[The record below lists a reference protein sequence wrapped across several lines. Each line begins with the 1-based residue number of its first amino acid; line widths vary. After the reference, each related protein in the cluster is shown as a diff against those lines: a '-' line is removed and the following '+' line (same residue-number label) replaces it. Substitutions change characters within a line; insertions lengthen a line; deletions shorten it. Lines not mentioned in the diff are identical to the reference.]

1 MKNLILKQQEIM
13 GEKENTTKKNANLLG
28 LLKPYALW
36 ITLLVILTV
45 LGNGLN
51 LLVPKIIANV
61 IDTYTQGNFALRN
74 VVLEFF
80 AVAAVIFIL
89 TYLQNV
95 VQTYSSERVAR
106 DLRKKI
112 SAKISA
118 QDYMYVERVTPGK
131 LLTNL
136 TSDVDAVKIF
146 VSLAIAAMISSAFL
160 IIGASIL
167 LITINWRLALAVL
180 AIMPIVAA
188 IFYIVFSQ
196 VRKLFKKS
204 QETIDWL
211 NKVINESILG
221 SSLIRILNSQQSEYE
236 KFLKANTQAKEIS
249 FSILR
254 LFASLIPVI
263 GFATNIAT
271 LIILVLGGRF
281 VIAGTLTLGE
291 FTAFN
296 NYLLI
301 LIFPIIILGF
311 MSTVIAQATASY
323 RRILD
328 VLEAQEK
335 KESGRLKA
343 DLCGDI
349 DVKNVY
355 LSFGEKAI
363 LKNVSFSV
371 KAGTKTAIIGPTAAG
386 KTQLLY
392 LLSGLLAPTSGTIEY
407 DGKNIDIYDK
417 ESFHQQ
423 AGIVFQDSIVF
434 NLTLRENIAF
444 SNTVQDKYLEKAI
457 VTAELQDL
465 ISSLPQKLDTIVSE
479 RGTSLSGGQKQRI
492 MLSRALA
499 LNPRV
504 LLLDDFTARLD
515 TATERKI
522 LENVQK
528 NYPGI
533 TLLSVT
539 QNIAPIED
547 YDQIILL
554 MEGEVLAEG
563 THQKLLRSCPEYVQI
578 YNSQKST
585 NEYEI

>member
-1 MKNLILKQQEIM
+1 MS
-13 GEKENTTKKNANLLG
+13 EKENTTKKNANANLLG

-36 ITLLVILTV
+36 ITLLVVLTILA
-45 LGNGLN
+45 NGLN
-51 LLVPKIIANV
+51 LLVPKIIASA

-80 AVAAVIFIL
+80 AVAVVIFIL

-136 TSDVDAVKIF
+136 TSDVDAVKNF

-167 LITINWRLALAVL
+167 LITINWKLALAVL
-180 AIMPIVAA
+180 AIMPMVAA
-188 IFYIVFSQ
+188 VFYIVFSKVQ
-196 VRKLFKKS
+196 KLFKKS

-221 SSLIRILNSQQSEYE
+221 SALIRILNSQQYEYE
-236 KFLKANTQAKEIS
+236 KFLEANTQAKEIG

-254 LFASLIPVI
+254 LFATLIPVI
-263 GFATNIAT
+263 GFAINIAI
-271 LIILVLGGRF
+271 LVILVLGGRF

-301 LIFPIIILGF
+301 LIFPVIILGF
-311 MSTVIAQATASY
+311 MSTIIAQATASY

-328 VLEAQEK
+328 VLEAEEK

-343 DLCGDI
+343 DLRGDI
-349 DVKNVY
+349 DVKNVC

-363 LKNVSFSV
+363 LKNVSLSV

-392 LLSGLLAPTSGTIEY
+392 LLSGLLLPTSGAIEY

-417 ESFHQQ
+417 ETFHRQI
-423 AGIVFQDSIVF
+423 GIVFQDSIVF

-444 SNTVQDKYLEKAI
+444 SNTV
-457 VTAELQDL
+457 
-465 ISSLPQKLDTIVSE
+465 
-479 RGTSLSGGQKQRI
+479 RR
-492 MLSRALA
+492 
-499 LNPRV
+499 
-504 LLLDDFTARLD
+504 
-515 TATERKI
+515 
-522 LENVQK
+522 
-528 NYPGI
+528 
-533 TLLSVT
+533 
-539 QNIAPIED
+539 
-547 YDQIILL
+547 
-554 MEGEVLAEG
+554 
-563 THQKLLRSCPEYVQI
+563 
-578 YNSQKST
+578 
-585 NEYEI
+585 

>member
-1 MKNLILKQQEIM
+1 MN
-13 GEKENTTKKNANLLG
+13 EKENTTKKNANANLLG

-36 ITLLVILTV
+36 ISLLVVLTILA
-45 LGNGLN
+45 NGLN
-51 LLVPKIIANV
+51 LLVPKIIANA
-61 IDTYTQGNFALRN
+61 IDTYTQGNFALQN
-74 VVLEFF
+74 IVLEFF
-80 AVAAVIFIL
+80 AVAIAIFIL

-118 QDYMYVERVTPGK
+118 QDYMYIERVTPGK

-160 IIGASIL
+160 IVGASIL

-180 AIMPIVAA
+180 VIMPIVAA

-196 VRKLFKKS
+196 VQKLFKKS

-211 NKVINESILG
+211 NKVITESILG
-221 SSLIRILNSQQSEYE
+221 SALIRILNSQQSEYE
-236 KFLKANTQAKEIS
+236 KFLKANTQAKEIG

-254 LFASLIPVI
+254 LFVSLIPVI

-311 MSTVIAQATASY
+311 MSTIIAQATASY

-328 VLEAQEK
+328 VLEAEEK
-335 KESGRLKA
+335 KESGHLKA
-343 DLCGDI
+343 DLRGDI
-349 DVKNVY
+349 DVKNVF

-363 LKNVSFSV
+363 LKNVSLSV
-371 KAGTKTAIIGPTAAG
+371 KAKTKTAIIGPTAAG

-392 LLSGLLAPTSGTIEY
+392 LLSGLLLPASGAIEY

-417 ESFHQQ
+417 ETFHRQI
-423 AGIVFQDSIVF
+423 GIVFQDSIIF

-444 SNTVQDKYLEKAI
+444 SNTVQDKDLEKAI
-457 VTAELQDL
+457 ATAELQDL
-465 ISSLPQKLDTIVSE
+465 IASLPQKLDTIISE

-492 MLSRALA
+492 MLTRALA
-499 LNPRV
+499 LNPKV

-522 LENVQK
+522 LENVHK

-539 QNIAPIED
+539 QKIAPIED
-547 YDQIILL
+547 YDLIILL

-563 THQKLLRSCPEYVQI
+563 THQELLRSCPEYVQI

-585 NEYEI
+585 NEYELRAK